1 MVGLAGDDREGPEE
15 LLEQDHP
22 RQLVRECHRTEGDPM
37 VGVGKLDA
45 VRSSDHEAE
54 GPGFDLALPDEA
66 GEPR

>member
-1 MVGLAGDDREGPEE
+1 
-15 LLEQDHP
+15 
-22 RQLVRECHRTEGDPM
+22 M